1 MVDLKEIKTIKI
13 VPFTLMTSSISAI
26 WGFIFAIL
34 FLLFAGVA
42 LAMVSA
48 IPSTA
53 GLGNVNI
60 SSIATGFIA
69 ISVALIIIAPVYAF
83 ISNITA
89 AFLTTLIYN
98 LLVPRF
104 NGIQLKI
111 EDLRHIREIP
121 VVPFA
126 LITAAVAAVIAFIFA
141 LIYGPYT
148 GALLSINSALTGFLT
163 AVGII
168 ILTPIAAFIG
178 VFIVMALS
186 AIFYNVLAP
195 KIGGIKLNF
204 ANVQDT
210 LFSLDSIEIVPF
222 ALITAA
228 VAAVWG
234 LILGILYLIIFLI
247 AGSALAAIIGLIATP
262 IVVFIISFI
271 VYAITVFL
279 YNLLAPRIGGIKL
292 NLE

>member
-69 ISVALIIIAPVYAF
+69 ISIALIIIAPVYAF

-121 VVPFA
+121 VIPFA

-163 AVGII
+163 AIGII

>member
-69 ISVALIIIAPVYAF
+69 ISIALIIIAPVYAF

-111 EDLRHIREIP
+111 EDLRHVREIP

-163 AVGII
+163 AIGII

-234 LILGILYLIIFLI
+234 LILGILYLIIFII

>member
-163 AVGII
+163 AIGII

>member
-69 ISVALIIIAPVYAF
+69 ISIALIIIAPVYAF

-163 AVGII
+163 AIGII